1 MAIFDLRSLRQRASE
16 LDRANRAHSRKLVLV
31 YCGVLALLS
40 LGGNALM
47 LLVDAQMEGTGGL
60 GGLGMRSVLQTIEE
74 ALYYGTAFFGP
85 FWAAGFAYS
94 MLHMVRGRAPELKDL
109 TQGFRRFGRILGAT
123 LYQVLLSI
131 SMVLATA
138 TITALLTAP
147 LVKDPVHA
155 TLAETLVVDGVWLVI
170 FLTIFIR
177 ILYSFRMSV
186 YLMMDR
192 QIGGVASLFLSRR
205 LMRGHKRRL
214 FRLDLSYWWYYLL
227 GMIFSVVGYLDA
239 IFMVLGIELPVDP
252 TVLFFGTMIVYFVL
266 NTALSLWKKCE
277 VDAACMLFYEEV
289 MAGANLPQM

>member
-1 MAIFDLRSLRQRASE
+1 MAIFDLHGLRQRASE
-16 LDRANRAHSRKLVLV
+16 LDRANRVHSRKLVLV

-47 LLVDAQMEGTGGL
+47 LLLDARMEGTGGL

-74 ALYYGTAFFGP
+74 ALYYGTVLFGP

-94 MLHMVRGRAPELKDL
+94 MLHMVRGRSPELRDL

-138 TITALLTAP
+138 TITTLLTAP

-155 TLAETLVVDGVWLVI
+155 TLAETLVVDGVWLVL

-205 LMRGHKRRL
+205 LMRGRKRQL
-214 FRLDLSYWWYYLL
+214 FRLDLSYWWYYVL
-227 GMIFSVVGYLDA
+227 GLIFSVVGYLDA
-239 IFMVLGIELPVDP
+239 VFVVLGIELPMDP
-252 TVLFFGTMIVYFVL
+252 TVMFFGTMIVYFVL

-289 MAGANLPQM
+289 LAEANLPQM